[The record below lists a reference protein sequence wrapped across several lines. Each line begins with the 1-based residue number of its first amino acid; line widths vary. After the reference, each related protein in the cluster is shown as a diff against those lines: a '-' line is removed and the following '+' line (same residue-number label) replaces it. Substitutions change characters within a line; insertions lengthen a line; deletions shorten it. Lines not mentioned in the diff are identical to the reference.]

1 MSKKVA
7 LIQGGLGAE
16 REVSRVTGKAFGEA
30 LKSLGHA
37 FEVVEAGDDL
47 PQKLAA
53 MKPDVALLA
62 LHGKY
67 AEDGTVQGV
76 CEYLKIP
83 YSGSGVLSS
92 ALCFDKIAA
101 YHMLESN
108 GVPVPKHQ
116 VIDTNKVT
124 LTDVKLEVPYPVVVK
139 PAREGSSVGISIV
152 KAGEELAAALE
163 LAAKS
168 DSKILVDKFI
178 EGMELTVSVVDGK
191 AHTPVE
197 IVPKQGYYDYE
208 NKYTAGKTEYFLP
221 PRLPEEVI
229 DQCKDVAVRA
239 LELCQVRHFARVDFR
254 VDPQNRPFVM
264 EVNTLPGCTPTSL
277 FPKSMKYDGIS
288 FEKVIEMF
296 VETAGLDY
304 EGVV

>member
-1 MSKKVA
+1 MSRKVA

-16 REVSRVTGKAFGEA
+16 REVSKVTGHAFGEA
-30 LKSLGHA
+30 LVALGYT

-47 PQKLAA
+47 PQKLAT

-83 YSGSGVLSS
+83 YSGSGVYSS
-92 ALCFDKIAA
+92 ALCFNKVAT
-101 YHMLESN
+101 YQMLKSAQ
-108 GVPVPKHQ
+108 VPHPRHQ
-116 VIDTNKVT
+116 VVRSHEIASVKVT
-124 LTDVKLEVPYPVVVK
+124 LPYPVVVK

-152 KAGEELAAALE
+152 KNEEDLLPALK

-168 DSKILVDKFI
+168 DSLILVDEYI
-178 EGMELTVSVVDGK
+178 AGMELTVAVVGGK

-197 IVPKQGYYDYE
+197 IVPKQGYYDYN
-208 NKYTAGKTEYFLP
+208 NKYTAGNTEYFLP
-221 PRLPEEVI
+221 PRLPDAVI
-229 DQCKDVAVRA
+229 EKCQRYAQMSIEA
-239 LELCQVRHFARVDFR
+239 CQVRHFARVDFR
-254 VDPQNRPFVM
+254 IDENQNPYVI

-277 FPKSMKYDGIS
+277 FPKSMKYDGIT
-288 FEKVIEMF
+288 FEQVIAMF